1 MYQTGDTIRKT
12 IEAIQKHE
20 YVLPAIQRE
29 FVWKPEQIARLFDS
43 LMQGYPVGTLLLW
56 RVEAESASKYSF
68 YDFVRDYHERDNPH
82 CPRLPAQHAA
92 LTAVLDGQ
100 QRLTALNIGLCG
112 SMATKLPKKWWKSPD
127 AFPTRA
133 LYLDLLSGDQPDDD
147 GNLYRLEFLT
157 EKQAAD
163 ADPEVSCW
171 FQVGEILSME
181 GGPDMLDW
189 VNQRL
194 KQAQTSRAYR
204 VLDRLHRVV
213 HTDNVI
219 AYYEE
224 KSQELSRVLNI
235 FIRMNSGGTVLSYSD
250 LLLSIA
256 VAQWK
261 NRDAREEIHSLVDD
275 LNEIGDGFQLSQDL
289 VLKAGLVLTDIGNVG
304 FKVENFDE
312 ANMAILEDRWDDVRQ
327 ALHLTVRL
335 FASFGYS
342 GQNLRATSVILPVAY
357 YLCQLAPGE
366 GYLTTGAHAE
376 DRQRIRTWVAKSLLK
391 TSGIWGSGLDTL
403 LSYLRETI
411 RADGRSAF
419 PSQELESEMARRGK
433 SLQFDSEELEGILDL
448 EYGKARTFS
457 LLSLFFPFVD
467 LQQQNHIDHIFPKSG
482 FRKKNLRKAGLSEEQ
497 IEACLDR
504 RNRVANLQ
512 LLEGHANI
520 EKQDRLPAEW
530 LEQMFVE
537 AESRR
542 VYCERHLLGDT
553 SVGWPGFLDFYDER
567 REALR
572 GKLQDL
578 LGSGAA
584 YQVSGDTIDA

>member
-1 MYQTGDTIRKT
+1 MYQTGDTIQKT

-29 FVWKPEQIARLFDS
+29 FVWKPEQIAKLFDS

-56 RVEAESASKYSF
+56 RVDAESAGKYSF

-82 CPRLPAQHAA
+82 CPRLPVQRAA

-100 QRLTALNIGLCG
+100 QRLTALNIGLSG
-112 SMATKLPKKWWKSPD
+112 SLAIKLKNKWWNNPD
-127 AFPTRA
+127 AFPRRH
-133 LYLDLLSGDQPDDD
+133 LHLDLLSSLEADED

-157 EKQAAD
+157 ERQVQE
-163 ADPEVSCW
+163 ADPGKTCW
-171 FQVGEILSME
+171 FRLGEILSME

-194 KQAQTSRAYR
+194 PQEQTSAAYR
-204 VLDRLHRVV
+204 VLDRLHRVI
-213 HTDNVI
+213 HTENVV

-261 NRDAREEIHSLVDD
+261 RLDAREEIHRLVDD
-275 LNEIGDGFQLSQDL
+275 LNQIGDGFRISQDL
-289 VLKAGLVLTDIGNVG
+289 VLKAGLVLTDIGDVG

-312 ANMAILEDRWDDVRQ
+312 ANMSVLENRWEEVRQ
-327 ALHLTVRL
+327 TLQLTVRL

-342 GQNLRATSVILPVAY
+342 GQNLRANSALLPVAY
-357 YLCQLAPGE
+357 YLCQLAPGQR
-366 GYLTTGAHAE
+366 YLTTAAYAE

-403 LSYLRETI
+403 LTALRGAI
-411 RADGRSAF
+411 RTDGRESF
-419 PSQELESEMARRGK
+419 PMPSLETAMARRGK
-433 SLQFDSEELEGILDL
+433 SLLFEAEELEEILDL
-448 EYGKARTFS
+448 EYGKAQTFS
-457 LLSLFFPFVD
+457 LLSLLFPFVD
-467 LQQQNHIDHIFPKSG
+467 LQQHHHLDHVFPKSG
-482 FRKKNLRKAGLSEEQ
+482 FRKKSLREAGLSEEE
-497 IEACLDR
+497 IEVYRER
-504 RNRVANLQ
+504 RDRVANLQ

-520 EKQDRLPAEW
+520 EKQDLLPGVW
-530 LEQMFVE
+530 LAAMYGD

-542 VYCERHLLGDT
+542 AYCERHFLIGPMAGWTDFLG
-553 SVGWPGFLDFYDER
+553 FYDAR

-572 GKLQDL
+572 SRLMEL
-578 LGSGAA
+578 LGPVTGSRSSADVVGA
-584 YQVSGDTIDA
+584 